1 MDTIH
6 FLKRNTLMYSIGL
19 LALSVVLVQCSDSN
33 GVDAPTE
40 VALTSSSSA
49 TEQMTASGSSSSE
62 AGAVY
67 EVLPV
72 PAVMNPNMSPTPFS
86 DNISST
92 PGSYSVNVNDASE
105 NDSPSSGDEVTSIEI
120 RFSGSNG
127 TKYLIDNVNV
137 IHKEEGSGDHPFF
150 GGVGLNK
157 TMHGDTG
164 IGTNLMPKMLSYIT
178 FWGITDLK
186 NAETGE
192 VIAQDRLIH
201 FMTATRVRDE
211 NLMMIASAEVD
222 SSDYNFR
229 KAETH
234 IILPPLDTEGNMS
247 PVPGTAHG
255 FLHMMFEEVNLEQLS
270 RDRSLAYEIL
280 PGPAVI
286 NPQMSPTP
294 FSNRVAL
301 GAGAYSLSVL
311 DVNDEDSPQSED
323 AVEDVSIQYER
334 LDGTGFIIDNI
345 IIIHKEQGAGDH
357 TFFGGVGF
365 DKTMHGNSGIGTN
378 LMPKLTANI
387 TLWGIADLKNIQ
399 GAVLDTDR
407 LIQIM
412 IGSRVRKDDLTL
424 ITAVETNESDP
435 SSLETHIILPPQD
448 TQGNLSPVVGTK
460 HGFLHLMFEN
470 VSLTDN

>member
-211 NLMMIASAEVD
+211 NLMMIASA
-222 SSDYNFR
+222 
-229 KAETH
+229 
-234 IILPPLDTEGNMS
+234 
-247 PVPGTAHG
+247 
-255 FLHMMFEEVNLEQLS
+255 
-270 RDRSLAYEIL
+270 
-280 PGPAVI
+280 
-286 NPQMSPTP
+286 
-294 FSNRVAL
+294 
-301 GAGAYSLSVL
+301 
-311 DVNDEDSPQSED
+311 
-323 AVEDVSIQYER
+323 
-334 LDGTGFIIDNI
+334 
-345 IIIHKEQGAGDH
+345 
-357 TFFGGVGF
+357 
-365 DKTMHGNSGIGTN
+365 
-378 LMPKLTANI
+378 
-387 TLWGIADLKNIQ
+387 
-399 GAVLDTDR
+399 
-407 LIQIM
+407 
-412 IGSRVRKDDLTL
+412 
-424 ITAVETNESDP
+424 
-435 SSLETHIILPPQD
+435 
-448 TQGNLSPVVGTK
+448 
-460 HGFLHLMFEN
+460 
-470 VSLTDN
+470 